1 MAEIFTFSTFEEKK
15 LVIEVWATKNVIK
28 DEMTTVRIYIFFLN
42 RVFSLYVDDV
52 LKALLHRELEIL
64 IMDTYFAARP

>member
-15 LVIEVWATKNVIK
+15 LVIEVWAAKNVIK

-52 LKALLHRELEIL
+52 LEALLHRELEIL